1 MEIEFKLEET
11 DLVTLAKYQM
21 EHSPA
26 IVRRYRLQRYGL
38 LVLFGLLSLV
48 SYFILRKPTVAT
60 YSAILAAF
68 CFGLYPFYYR
78 WVTARTLRQIVGARL
93 NPAVFAP
100 RTLRLSTEGMDQI
113 SGGKHTMTPWSRIG
127 NVAITADH
135 AFIAVDDVYGLAIP
149 RGRVKEERFQS
160 FVAAL
165 RAGRS
170 NIASVNN

>member
-78 WVTARTLRQIVGARL
+78 WVTARTLRQIVGALTQPGGVRAAHAAAEHGGNGPDIRRQAHHDAL
-93 NPAVFAP
+93 VSHRQCGDHGRP
-100 RTLRLSTEGMDQI
+100 RF
-113 SGGKHTMTPWSRIG
+113 H
-127 NVAITADH
+127 
-135 AFIAVDDVYGLAIP
+135 
-149 RGRVKEERFQS
+149 RG
-160 FVAAL
+160 
-165 RAGRS
+165 
-170 NIASVNN
+170 

>member
-1 MEIEFKLEET
+1 MEIEFKLDET
-11 DLVTLAKYQM
+11 DLVALAKYQM

-38 LVLFGLLSLV
+38 LVIFGVLSLV
-48 SYFILRKPTVAT
+48 GVFILRKPTLAT
-60 YSAILAAF
+60 YSAILAVF
-68 CFGLYPFYYR
+68 CYGLYPFYYR

-93 NPAVFAP
+93 NPAVFAS
-100 RTLRLSTEGMDQI
+100 RTLRLGTEGMEQI
-113 SGGKHTMTPWSRIG
+113 ADGKHSVTPWSRIG
-127 NVAITADH
+127 DVAITADH

-149 RGRVKEERFQS
+149 RGRVREERFQS

-170 NIASVNN
+170 NVAPASN